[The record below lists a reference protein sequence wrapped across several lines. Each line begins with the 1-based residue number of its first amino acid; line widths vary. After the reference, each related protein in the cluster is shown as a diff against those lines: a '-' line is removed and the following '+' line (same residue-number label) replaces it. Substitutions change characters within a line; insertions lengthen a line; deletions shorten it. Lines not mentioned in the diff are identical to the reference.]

1 MLENKKVIIFDM
13 DGTLIDSIGIWNEV
27 DEELIKQIGNGT
39 IDKVNI
45 QQQRDRELR
54 NCSKQEDIY
63 LGYCEFLRKKY
74 GSQMTKEQIKEKRYE
89 IAQDYLKNKIDYKP
103 KAEEV
108 IRYLKQQGYIL
119 AIATTTTRS
128 TITTYQ
134 TQNENIKKK
143 ANLQDFFSIIL
154 TKDEV
159 KEKKPNPEVHEKI
172 RKQLQVKPEE
182 CLVVEDSLIGIEAA
196 KNAGIEVVAM
206 YDKYSKQDQKEIE
219 ELADYQFQDFEEM
232 LAQIKSGKI

>member
-27 DEELIKQIGNGT
+27 DKELIKQIGDGT
-39 IDKVNI
+39 IDEMNI

-74 GSQMTKEQIKEKRYE
+74 NSKMTKEQIKEKRYE

-108 IRYLKQQGYIL
+108 IQYLKKQGYIL

-128 TITTYQ
+128 TITIYQ
-134 TQNENIKKK
+134 TQNKNIKNK

-159 KEKKPNPEVHEKI
+159 REKKPNPEVHEKI
-172 RKQLQVKPEE
+172 RKQLKVKVEE

-206 YDKYSKQDQKEIE
+206 YDKYSEQDRKSIE
-219 ELADYQFQDFEEM
+219 EMADYQFENFEEM
-232 LAQIKSGKI
+232 LTRIKAEKK